1 MRRTRASWSGRCLAD
16 ARTLVLEPADIAL
29 GHANLE
35 VSTRSDPTEPQG
47 DERRR
52 EVWARYWSTGA
63 LHSCTTSYA
72 GDYAGAIAAFWRD
85 VFSALQPGQRVLDIA
100 SGNGALPRL
109 LLSCRPQADVDCDAV
124 DLSPVAPAWA
134 ASLPAPQLERIR
146 FHGGTRAEALPFG
159 DGCFDLVVSQYGFE
173 YCRLDEAAS
182 ELQRVLAP
190 GGGVAMIL
198 HHAGSRPVTL
208 AHDELAHID
217 WLTQAAGLL
226 NSAAQLLE
234 PMARSA
240 TEAGR
245 RSLAT
250 DTRAIALREHFN
262 QRQRELSQR
271 AAAAPCPDV
280 LHEVREALAQ
290 VLAAATQ
297 QGEAPARLR
306 LARVHQHLAD
316 SALRL
321 RELCSCA
328 LDDRRIDA
336 LAARLARPG
345 ATVRRTQVVEGPAVM
360 GWSLQIAPH
369 LAPR

>member
-1 MRRTRASWSGRCLAD
+1 
-16 ARTLVLEPADIAL
+16 
-29 GHANLE
+29 
-35 VSTRSDPTEPQG
+35 VSTPPGPIDRPE
-47 DERRR
+47 DESRR
-52 EVWARYWSTGA
+52 EVWARYWSSGA
-63 LHSCTTSYA
+63 LHSCAGTYA
-72 GDYAGAIAAFWRD
+72 GDYGGAIAAFWHE
-85 VFSALQPGQRVLDIA
+85 VFAALLPGQRVLDLA
-100 SGNGALPRL
+100 TGNGALPHL
-109 LLSCRPQADVDCDAV
+109 LLSCRPQADVHCDAV

-134 ASLPAPQLERIR
+134 ASLPLPQRERIR
-146 FHGGTRAEALPFG
+146 FHGGARAEALPFG
-159 DGCFDLVVSQYGFE
+159 DGRFDLVVSQYGFE

-190 GGGVAMIL
+190 GGVVAMVL
-198 HHAGSRPVTL
+198 HHAGSRPVAL
-208 AHDELAHID
+208 ARDELAHID
-217 WLTQAAGLL
+217 WLSQPAGLL
-226 NSAAQLLE
+226 DTAALLLE
-234 PMARSA
+234 PMARAA

-250 DTRAIALREHFN
+250 DTRAVALREQFN

-271 AAAAPCPDV
+271 AAAALCPDV

-336 LAARLARPG
+336 LATRLARPG
-345 ATVRRTQVVEGPAVM
+345 ATVRRAQVVEGPAVM